1 MNVSKNLCG
10 VKSGKDIEALF
21 LSSLL
26 VVGLPLIIIMLFF
39 FREVKWLY
47 VGDYYELL
55 SQ

>member
-10 VKSGKDIEALF
+10 VKSGKDIDF
-21 LSSLL
+21 VTNLL